1 MDGVPGWDN
10 RPIGQQL
17 TTRSAEQPI
26 QYEPEEN
33 CPPTIAL
40 TVGVQGAALVLA
52 PTVLNVVIAFR
63 AAGLDDT
70 YLTWGVFA
78 AMVICAAV
86 TGLQAFQFRRFG
98 AGHIVL
104 YWPAAM
110 FIAIM
115 VSAVSAGGPETFASL
130 LVICSLVQMAM
141 AWWLPS
147 LRRIITPL
155 VSGTVTMLIA
165 VSVLPIA
172 FDSVQDLPSDASV
185 SAGPVIAV
193 LTLLT
198 SVFVTLRVKG
208 RWRLVAPFISLLV
221 GCAVAAAFGV
231 LDGDRI
237 ANARWFGVPELPD
250 LSFEL
255 SPSGEF
261 WALLPSFA
269 ILTLVLGLKTI
280 SDGVVIQQG
289 SRRRP
294 RAIDFRQIQGIVSVN
309 GIGMLLAGLATT
321 LPPMANA
328 SYSLSL
334 INLTGVAARRV
345 GIGVAVVILFLAFF
359 SKFAAVLLTI
369 PGPVVGAFLM
379 LAMGMLFVSGWQ
391 TILRDGLDPRRVLVV
406 ALASA
411 LGLGLHGHPLMT
423 DLFGDTFG
431 ALIGNGVTIGAIV
444 AIVMTLLFEVVGTRR
459 SRLEVALDMASL
471 PAIDEFL
478 TALASRL
485 SWDEP
490 STLRLR
496 SAGEETLATLL
507 VEDDEDAG
515 ESEQTRLIVV
525 ARPQTMMVELEF
537 VATTRQ
543 ENLEDQLAY
552 MADEAPIPTAD
563 DLSLRLLWYHAS
575 AVRHQKFHGVDIVT
589 VQVEGNA

>member
-1 MDGVPGWDN
+1 MTARNAD
-10 RPIGQQL
+10 
-17 TTRSAEQPI
+17 QPI
-26 QYEPEEN
+26 QYEPEEA
-33 CPPTIAL
+33 CPPTVAL
-40 TVGVQGAALVLA
+40 TVGFQGAVLVLA

-63 AAGLDDT
+63 ASGLDDT
-70 YLTWGVFA
+70 WLTWGVFA
-78 AMVICAAV
+78 AMLICAAV
-86 TGLQAFQFRRFG
+86 TVLQAFQFHRFG

-104 YWPAAM
+104 NWPAAM

-115 VSAVSAGGPETFASL
+115 VSAVSAGGPEIFASL
-130 LVICSLVQMAM
+130 LVICSLVQVAL
-141 AWWLPS
+141 AWWLPT
-147 LRRIITPL
+147 LRRIVTPV

-172 FDSVQDLPSDASV
+172 FDSVQDLPDGASV
-185 SAGPVIAV
+185 GAGPAIAV
-193 LTLLT
+193 ITLLA
-198 SVFVTLRVKG
+198 SVIVTLRATG
-208 RWRLVAPFISLLV
+208 RWGLIAPFISLAI

-237 ANARWFGVPELPD
+237 ASAAWFGVPDLPD
-250 LSFEL
+250 LGFEL
-255 SPSGEF
+255 SPDVEF

-280 SDGVVIQQG
+280 SDGIVIQQN

-294 RAIDFRQIQGIVSVN
+294 RAIDFRRIQGIVSVN
-309 GIGMLLAGLATT
+309 GIGMLMAGLSST
-321 LPPMANA
+321 LPPMANS

-359 SKFAAVLLTI
+359 SKFAAILLTI

-411 LGLGLHGHPLMT
+411 LGLGLHGHPLMS
-423 DLFGDTFG
+423 DLFGEEIG

-444 AIVMTLLFEVVGTRR
+444 AIVMTLMLEVMGSRR

-471 PAIDEFL
+471 PAIDNFL
-478 TALASRL
+478 AALAIRL
-485 SWDEP
+485 GWDDA

-507 VEDDEDAG
+507 RQEDAAG
-515 ESEQTRLIVV
+515 EDAQRPRLVIV
-525 ARPQTMMVELEF
+525 ARPQTGMVELEF

-543 ENLEDQLAY
+543 ENIEDQLAY
-552 MADEAPIPTAD
+552 LTDEAPVPTAD

-589 VQVEGNA
+589 VQVEGSS

>member
-1 MDGVPGWDN
+1 M
-10 RPIGQQL
+10 
-17 TTRSAEQPI
+17 TSRSAEQQI
-26 QYEPEEN
+26 QYEPEDA
-33 CPPTIAL
+33 CPPTVAL
-40 TVGVQGAALVLA
+40 TVGFQGAVLVLA

-63 AAGLDDT
+63 ASGLNDT
-70 YLTWGVFA
+70 FLTWGVFA
-78 AMVICAAV
+78 AMLICAVMTA
-86 TGLQAFQFRRFG
+86 LQAFQFRRFG

-104 YWPAAM
+104 TWPAAM

-130 LVICSLVQMAM
+130 LVICSLIQVAL
-141 AWWLPS
+141 AWWLPT
-147 LRRIITPL
+147 LRRIVTPV

-172 FDSVQDLPSDASV
+172 FDSVQDLPADVSA
-185 SAGPVIAV
+185 SAGPIIAV
-193 LTLLT
+193 VTLLA
-198 SVFVTLRVKG
+198 SVIVTLRASG
-208 RWRLVAPFISLLV
+208 RWRLIAPFISLV
-221 GCAVAAAFGV
+221 IGCAVAAAFGV
-231 LDGDRI
+231 LSGDRI
-237 ANARWFGVPELPD
+237 ANAAWFGVPELPD
-250 LSFEL
+250 LSFEV
-255 SPSGEF
+255 SPDGEF

-294 RAIDFRQIQGIVSVN
+294 RAIDFRRIQGIVSVN
-309 GIGMLLAGLATT
+309 GIGMLLAGLSST

-328 SYSLSL
+328 SYSLQL

-359 SKFAAVLLTI
+359 SKFAAILLTI

-411 LGLGLHGHPLMT
+411 LGLGLHGHPLMS
-423 DLFGDTFG
+423 DLFGDQLG
-431 ALIGNGVTIGAIV
+431 GLIGNGVTIGAIV
-444 AIVMTLLFEVVGTRR
+444 AIVMTLLLEAMGSRR
-459 SRLEVALDMASL
+459 SRLEVTLDMASL
-471 PAIDEFL
+471 PAIDAFL
-478 TALASRL
+478 SGLASRL
-485 SWDEP
+485 RWDDD
-490 STLRLR
+490 SSLRLR

-507 VEDDEDAG
+507 GQDEDEAEG
-515 ESEQTRLIVV
+515 DQRPRLIVV
-525 ARPQTMMVELEF
+525 ARPQPMMVELEF

-543 ENLEDQLAY
+543 ENIEDQLAY
-552 MADEAPIPTAD
+552 LTDEAPIPTAD

-589 VQVEGNA
+589 VQVEGNE